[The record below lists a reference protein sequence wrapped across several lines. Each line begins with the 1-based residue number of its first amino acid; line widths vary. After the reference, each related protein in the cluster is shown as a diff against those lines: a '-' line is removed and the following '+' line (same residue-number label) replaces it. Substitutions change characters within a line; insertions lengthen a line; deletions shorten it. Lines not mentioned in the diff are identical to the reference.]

1 MALDL
6 NPSALPPGITRYE
19 DVVNAPKVTDEQMGQ
34 QQFLTLFTAQLKMQN
49 PLDPVKN
56 EAFVAQLAQF
66 SSLEANISMKQSL
79 DTMVTAMGSDRVMAS
94 ASLIGKSVAVPDA
107 AVQVT
112 NGVGGQGVIPLPTG
126 AAGLQVNVTDASGNV
141 VRELIYPAQ
150 PVGDF
155 SVNWDGTDGAGNVVP
170 DGSYRFS
177 AAGVVGGQ
185 TVGLSVNAVAKVM
198 AVRTNSADNSLLLEF
213 EGGKTLPLA
222 EVNRIGM

>member
-6 NPSALPPGITRYE
+6 NPSALPQGITRYE

-155 SVNWDGTDGAGNVVP
+155 SVNWDGTDSAGNVVP

>member
-66 SSLEANISMKQSL
+66 SSLEANLSMKQSL

-155 SVNWDGTDGAGNVVP
+155 SVNWDGTDSAGNVVP
-170 DGSYRFS
+170 DGNYRFS

-185 TVGLSVNAVAKVM
+185 TAGLSVNAVAKVM

-222 EVNRIGM
+222 EVTRIGM

>member
-1 MALDL
+1 M
-6 NPSALPPGITRYE
+6 
-19 DVVNAPKVTDEQMGQ
+19 VNAPKVTDEQMGQ

>member
-6 NPSALPPGITRYE
+6 NPSALPPGFTRNE

>member
-6 NPSALPPGITRYE
+6 NPSALPQGITRYE

-170 DGSYRFS
+170 DGNYRFS

-213 EGGKTLPLA
+213 EGGKTLPLS

>member
-213 EGGKTLPLA
+213 EGGKTLPLS

>member
-1 MALDL
+1 
-6 NPSALPPGITRYE
+6 
-19 DVVNAPKVTDEQMGQ
+19 
-34 QQFLTLFTAQLKMQN
+34 MQN

-170 DGSYRFS
+170 DGNYRFS

>member
-155 SVNWDGTDGAGNVVP
+155 SVNWDGTDSAGNVVP
-170 DGSYRFS
+170 DGNYRFS

>member
-6 NPSALPPGITRYE
+6 NPSALPQGITRYE

-213 EGGKTLPLA
+213 EGGKTLPLS
-222 EVNRIGM
+222 EVTRIGM

>member
-6 NPSALPPGITRYE
+6 NPSALPQGITRYE

-155 SVNWDGTDGAGNVVP
+155 SVNWDGTDSAGNMVP
-170 DGSYRFS
+170 NGNYRFS

>member
-6 NPSALPPGITRYE
+6 NPSALPQGITRYE

>member
-1 MALDL
+1 
-6 NPSALPPGITRYE
+6 
-19 DVVNAPKVTDEQMGQ
+19 MGQ

>member
-155 SVNWDGTDGAGNVVP
+155 SVNWDGTD
-170 DGSYRFS
+170 S
-177 AAGVVGGQ
+177 AATWCQ
-185 TVGLSVNAVAKVM
+185 TATTVSVPQAWSEAK
-198 AVRTNSADNSLLLEF
+198 
-213 EGGKTLPLA
+213 PLA
-222 EVNRIGM
+222 SR

>member
-6 NPSALPPGITRYE
+6 NPSALPQGILRYE
-19 DVVNAPKVTDEQMGQ
+19 DVVNAPKPTKEEMGQ
-34 QQFLTLFTAQLKMQN
+34 QEFLTLFTTQLKMQN

-155 SVNWDGTDGAGNVVP
+155 SVNWDGTDSAGNVVP

-213 EGGKTLPLA
+213 EGGKTLPLS
-222 EVNRIGM
+222 EVNHIGM

>member
-213 EGGKTLPLA
+213 EGGKTWPLA
-222 EVNRIGM
+222 EVTRIGM

>member
-6 NPSALPPGITRYE
+6 NPSALPQGILRYE
-19 DVVNAPKVTDEQMGQ
+19 DVVNAPKPTKEEMGQ
-34 QQFLTLFTAQLKMQN
+34 QEFLTLFTTQLKMQN

-213 EGGKTLPLA
+213 EGGKTLPLS

>member
-6 NPSALPPGITRYE
+6 NPSALPQGITRYE

-155 SVNWDGTDGAGNVVP
+155 SVNWDGTDSAGNMVP
-170 DGSYRFS
+170 NGNYRFS

-213 EGGKTLPLA
+213 EGGKTLPLS

>member
-155 SVNWDGTDGAGNVVP
+155 SVNWDGTDSAGNMVP
-170 DGSYRFS
+170 NGNYRFS

-222 EVNRIGM
+222 EVTRIGM

>member
-126 AAGLQVNVTDASGNV
+126 AAGLQVNVLDVSGNV

-155 SVNWDGTDGAGNVVP
+155 RLGWDGMDGAGNVVP

>member
-1 MALDL
+1 
-6 NPSALPPGITRYE
+6 
-19 DVVNAPKVTDEQMGQ
+19 MGQ

-213 EGGKTLPLA
+213 EGGKTLPLS

>member
-6 NPSALPPGITRYE
+6 NPSALPQGILRYE
-19 DVVNAPKVTDEQMGQ
+19 DVVNAPKPTKEEMGQ
-34 QQFLTLFTAQLKMQN
+34 QEFLTLFTTQLKMQN

>member
-155 SVNWDGTDGAGNVVP
+155 SVNWDGTDGAGNMVP

>member
-213 EGGKTLPLA
+213 EGGKTLPLS
-222 EVNRIGM
+222 EVNRICM

>member
-6 NPSALPPGITRYE
+6 NPSALPQGILRYE
-19 DVVNAPKVTDEQMGQ
+19 DVVNAPKPTKEEMGQ
-34 QQFLTLFTAQLKMQN
+34 QEFLTLFTTQLKMQN

-126 AAGLQVNVTDASGNV
+126 AAGLQVNVLDVSGNV

-155 SVNWDGTDGAGNVVP
+155 RLGWDGMDADGEVVA
-170 DGSYRFS
+170 DGSYRFA
-177 AAGVVGGQ
+177 AAGVIGGE
-185 TVGLSVNAVAKVM
+185 TPNVAVKAVAKVT

-213 EGGKTLPLA
+213 EGGKTLPLS
-222 EVNRIGM
+222 EVTRIGM

>member
-112 NGVGGQGVIPLPTG
+112 NGVGGKGVIPLPTG

-155 SVNWDGTDGAGNVVP
+155 SVNWDGTDSAGNVVP

-213 EGGKTLPLA
+213 EGGKTLPLS

>member
-155 SVNWDGTDGAGNVVP
+155 SVNWDGTDSAGNVVP

>member
-6 NPSALPPGITRYE
+6 NPSALPQGILRYE
-19 DVVNAPKVTDEQMGQ
+19 DVVNAPKPTKEEMGQ
-34 QQFLTLFTAQLKMQN
+34 QEFLTLFTTQLKMQN

-79 DTMVTAMGSDRVMAS
+79 DTMVTALGSDRVMAS
-94 ASLIGKSVAVPDA
+94 AALIGKTVAVPDA
-107 AVQVT
+107 AVKIS
-112 NGVGGQGVIPLPTG
+112 NGVGGRGAIALPTG
-126 AAGLQVNVTDASGNV
+126 AAGLQVNVLDASGNV

-155 SVNWDGTDGAGNVVP
+155 SLSWDGMDADGEVVA
-170 DGSYRFS
+170 DGSYRFA
-177 AAGVVGGQ
+177 AAGVIGGE
-185 TVGLSVNAVAKVM
+185 TTNVAVKAVAKVT

-213 EGGKTLPLA
+213 EDGKTLPLS
-222 EVNRIGM
+222 EVTRIGM

>member
-155 SVNWDGTDGAGNVVP
+155 SVNWDGTDSAGNVVP
-170 DGSYRFS
+170 DGNYRFS

-185 TVGLSVNAVAKVM
+185 TAGLSVNAVAKVM

-222 EVNRIGM
+222 EVTRIGM

>member
-6 NPSALPPGITRYE
+6 NPSALPQGILRYE
-19 DVVNAPKVTDEQMGQ
+19 DVVNAPKPTKEEMGQ
-34 QQFLTLFTAQLKMQN
+34 QEFLTLFTTQLKMQN

-213 EGGKTLPLA
+213 EGGKTLPLS
-222 EVNRIGM
+222 EVTRIGM

>member
-1 MALDL
+1 
-6 NPSALPPGITRYE
+6 
-19 DVVNAPKVTDEQMGQ
+19 
-34 QQFLTLFTAQLKMQN
+34 
-49 PLDPVKN
+49 
-56 EAFVAQLAQF
+56 
-66 SSLEANISMKQSL
+66 LEANISMKQSL

>member
-1 MALDL
+1 
-6 NPSALPPGITRYE
+6 
-19 DVVNAPKVTDEQMGQ
+19 MGQ
-34 QQFLTLFTAQLKMQN
+34 QEFLTLFTTQLKMQN

>member
-155 SVNWDGTDGAGNVVP
+155 SVNWDGTDSAGNMVP
-170 DGSYRFS
+170 NGNYRFS

>member
-213 EGGKTLPLA
+213 EGGKTLPLS
-222 EVNRIGM
+222 EVTRIGM

>member
-222 EVNRIGM
+222 EVTRIGM

>member
-6 NPSALPPGITRYE
+6 NPSALPQGILRYE
-19 DVVNAPKVTDEQMGQ
+19 DVVNAPKPTKEEMGQ
-34 QQFLTLFTAQLKMQN
+34 QEFLTLFTTQLKMQN

-155 SVNWDGTDGAGNVVP
+155 SVNWDGTDSAGNMVP
-170 DGSYRFS
+170 NGNYRFS

-222 EVNRIGM
+222 EVTRIGM